1 MQVLKFGGSSVGT
14 TDAISKVIA
23 IVKPRVQNTPTIIV
37 VSAMSGV
44 TDQLVLLAQTAVQGN
59 EGYKTIIQSL
69 SEKHEDS
76 VRNLLPASQ
85 QLKTLSIVKEL
96 IQEIETHCAELFH
109 QGVFSLYMQDQL
121 MSYGEILSSKII
133 AAAFESEGVDQEWLD
148 SRAMIKTN
156 STYSSAVVERV
167 LTNQTIQQYFAKS
180 SNQHALYIAPGFIA
194 SNAAGHTTT
203 LGRGGSDYTAAIYA
217 AALNASILE
226 IWTDVSGMMTADP
239 RIVPH
244 AKAIPKISYHE
255 AMELS
260 HFGAKIIYPPTILPV
275 MQAHIPIWIKNTFEP
290 EHPGTLIENASPK
303 DNHFI
308 RGISSIKDICLLSLE
323 GAGMVA
329 IPGFTKRLFDAL
341 AKKQISIIL
350 ITQSSSEHSIS
361 VGVSI
366 QDTHLAKIAVD
377 AEFEEEINIQLLE
390 PLIIEK
396 ELSIIAIVG
405 EQMRNHPGVSGK
417 MFTVLGANGINI
429 RAIAQGSSE
438 KNITAVIEA
447 HDVHKAMNLL
457 HEAFFESAYKQV
469 NVYIA
474 GAGNVGSKLIEQI
487 KQQAANLQSTLR
499 LQINILG
506 VANSKKHLINLKGI
520 DLGNS
525 NNLTDSNNTHSSHW
539 MDQLA
544 AASSSTI
551 HAGTIQEYVAAIVHH
566 NLPNTIFV
574 DITANATVADT
585 YAQLLSKGISV
596 VACNKI
602 ACSSPYVH
610 YAKLKSLAQHHH
622 AAFLFETNVGA
633 GLPIVST
640 LNDLI
645 HSGDTIHKIEAVLS
659 GTLNFVFNHYTG
671 GTDGKTFAQVVKQAQ
686 DEGYTEPDP
695 RLDLGGTD
703 VMRKILILAREAG
716 HPLEMEDI
724 VNESFLPAPCF
735 NGSVADFYIE
745 LEKQEPHFKQLYDA
759 AEAAGCKL
767 KFIAKFEK
775 DANGKMNGM
784 ATAKVGLQHI
794 QPSSD
799 FYHLYGKD
807 NLVLFYT
814 QRYPELPMVIKGA
827 GAGADVTASGVF
839 ADIIRAARA

>member
-1 MQVLKFGGSSVGT
+1 MQVLKFGGTSVGT
-14 TDAISKVIA
+14 SEAILKMIA
-23 IVKPRVQNTPTIIV
+23 IVKARVNATPTIVV

-44 TDQLVLLAQTAVQGN
+44 TDQLILLGQTAAQGN
-59 EGYKTIIQSL
+59 AVYQTMIQNL
-69 SEKHEDS
+69 AEKHEDA
-76 VRNLLPASQ
+76 VRTLLPTAQQASS
-85 QLKTLSIVKEL
+85 LSMVKVL
-96 IQEIETHCAELFH
+96 IQEIEFNCAEFFNQSAL
-109 QGVFSLYMQDQL
+109 SLRMQDRL

-133 AAAFESEGVDQEWLD
+133 TAAFEAEGVDQEWLD
-148 SRAMIKTN
+148 SRVMIKTN
-156 STYSSAVVERV
+156 STYSSAVVDRA
-167 LTNQTIQQYFAKS
+167 LTNQTIQQYFTNPA
-180 SNQHALYIAPGFIA
+180 NQHALYIAPGFIA

-244 AKAIPKISYHE
+244 AKGIPKISYHE

-260 HFGAKIIYPPTILPV
+260 HFGAKIIYPPTIQPV

-290 EHPGTLIENASPK
+290 EHPGTLIEIASPK
-303 DNHFI
+303 DVHFI

-323 GAGMVA
+323 GAGMVG

-361 VGVSI
+361 VGVSM

-377 AEFEEEINIQLLE
+377 AEFEEEINSQLLE

-396 ELSIIAIVG
+396 ELAIIALVG

-457 HEAFFESAYKQV
+457 HEAFFESTHKQV
-469 NVYIA
+469 NVFIA
-474 GAGNVGSKLIEQI
+474 GVGNVGGKLIEQI
-487 KQQAANLQSTLR
+487 KLQAANLQSTLR
-499 LQINILG
+499 LQINIVG
-506 VANSKKHLINLKGI
+506 IANSKKHLINLKGI

-525 NNLTDSNNTHSSHW
+525 INLSDSNKSDS
-539 MDQLA
+539 
-544 AASSSTI
+544 I
-551 HAGTIQEYVAAIVHH
+551 HAGTIQDYVAAILNH
-566 NLPNTIFV
+566 NLPNSVFV
-574 DITANATVADT
+574 DVTAHATVADT

-602 ACSSPYVH
+602 ACSSPYAH
-610 YAKLKSLAQHHH
+610 YAKLKSLAQNHH

-645 HSGDTIHKIEAVLS
+645 RSGDTIKKIEAVLS
-659 GTLNFVFNHYTG
+659 GTLNFVFNHYEG
-671 GTDGKTFAQVVKQAQ
+671 GKDGKTFAQVVKQAQ
-686 DEGYTEPDP
+686 EAGYTEPDP

-724 VNESFLPAPCF
+724 TNELFLPASCF
-735 NGSVADFYIE
+735 NGSVADFYNE

-759 AEAAGCKL
+759 AAAAGCKL
-767 KFIAKFEK
+767 KFIAKFES
-775 DANGKMNGM
+775 DANDKMNGM
-784 ATAKVGLQHI
+784 AIAKVGLQHI

-807 NLVLFYT
+807 NLVLFYSD
-814 QRYPELPMVIKGA
+814 RYPELPMVIKGA

-839 ADIIRAARA
+839 ADIIRAARV

>member
-44 TDQLVLLAQTAVQGN
+44 TDQLVLLVQTAAQGN

-69 SEKHEDS
+69 SEKHEDA
-76 VRNLLPASQ
+76 VRNLLPPSQ

-109 QGVFSLYMQDQL
+109 QSVFSLYMQDQL

-133 AAAFESEGVDQEWLD
+133 AATFEAEGVDQEWLD

-194 SNAAGHTTT
+194 SNAAGHITT
-203 LGRGGSDYTAAIYA
+203 LGRGGSDYTAAIFA
-217 AALNASILE
+217 AALSASILE

-239 RIVPH
+239 RIVPN

-275 MQAHIPIWIKNTFEP
+275 MQAHISIWIKNTFEP

-447 HDVHKAMNLL
+447 QDVHKAMNLL
-457 HEAFFESAYKQV
+457 HEAFFESTYKQV

-474 GAGNVGSKLIEQI
+474 GVGNVGSKLIEQI
-487 KQQAANLQSTLR
+487 KQQSANLQSTLR
-499 LQINILG
+499 LQINIVG
-506 VANSKKHLINLKGI
+506 IANSKKYLINTAGI
-520 DLGNS
+520 DLN
-525 NNLTDSNNTHSSHW
+525 HW
-539 MDQLA
+539 TDQLA
-544 AASSSTI
+544 AAPS
-551 HAGTIQEYVAAIVHH
+551 GTIQNFVNAIVNH
-566 NLPNTIFV
+566 NLRNSIFV
-574 DITANATVADT
+574 DITANASVADT
-585 YAQLLSKGISV
+585 YAQLLSHSV
-596 VACNKI
+596 SLVACNKI
-602 ACSSPYVH
+602 ACSSAYAH
-610 YAKLKSLAQHHH
+610 YAKLKSLAQSHH

-633 GLPIVST
+633 GLPILST

-645 HSGDTIHKIEAVLS
+645 HSGDAIHTIEAVLS
-659 GTLNFVFNHYTG
+659 GTLNFVFNHYAG

-686 DEGYTEPDP
+686 EEGYTEPDP

-745 LEKQEPHFKQLYDA
+745 LEKQESHFKQLYEA
-759 AEAAGCKL
+759 AAAAGCKL

-775 DANGKMNGM
+775 DANGK
-784 ATAKVGLQHI
+784 AIAKVGLQHI

-814 QRYPELPMVIKGA
+814 NRYPELPLVIKGA

>member
-23 IVKPRVQNTPTIIV
+23 IVKARVQTKPIIVV

-44 TDQLVLLAQTAVQGN
+44 TDQFILLGQTAAQGN
-59 EGYKTIIQSL
+59 EGYQTMIQSL
-69 SEKHEDS
+69 AQKHEDA
-76 VRNLLPASQ
+76 VLALLPTAQQASA
-85 QLKTLSIVKEL
+85 LSMVKEL
-96 IQEIETHCAELFH
+96 IQEIESHCRTIFNE
-109 QGVFSLYMQDQL
+109 GIFSLRMQDCL

-133 AAAFESEGVDQEWLD
+133 AAAFEAEGVDQVWLD
-148 SRAMIKTN
+148 SRSMIKTN
-156 STYSSAVVERV
+156 SAYSSAVVDRA
-167 LTNQTIQQYFAKS
+167 LTNQSIQAYFTNPT
-180 SNQHALYIAPGFIA
+180 NQHALYMAPGFIA
-194 SNAAGHTTT
+194 SDAAGHTTT
-203 LGRGGSDYTAAIYA
+203 LGRGGSDYSGAIYA
-217 AALNASILE
+217 ASINASFLE

-239 RIVPH
+239 RIVNNV
-244 AKAIPKISYHE
+244 KEIPRISYQE

-260 HFGAKIIYPPTILPV
+260 HFGAKIIYPPTIQPV
-275 MQAHIPIWIKNTFEP
+275 MQAHIPLWIKNTFEP
-290 EHPGTLIENASPK
+290 GHPGTLIENASPK
-303 DNHFI
+303 DNNVI

-323 GAGMVA
+323 GAGMLA

-341 AKKQISIIL
+341 AKKQIGIIL

-361 VGVSI
+361 VGVSV

-377 AEFEEEINIQLLE
+377 AEFEEEINLQLLE

-417 MFTVLGANGINI
+417 MFSVLGNNGINI

-447 HDVHKAMNLL
+447 QDVHKAMNLL

-474 GAGNVGSKLIEQI
+474 GAGNVGSKLIDQI
-487 KQQAANLQSTLR
+487 KKQANYLQNHLG
-499 LQINILG
+499 LQIKIVG
-506 VANSKKHLINLKGI
+506 IANSTKQLMNTEGI
-520 DLGNS
+520 DV
-525 NNLTDSNNTHSSHW
+525 SHW
-539 MDQLA
+539 ADQLA
-544 AASSSTI
+544 AAPASS
-551 HAGTIQEYVAAIVHH
+551 IQEYVAVIVHH
-566 NLPNTIFV
+566 NLPNSIFV

-585 YAQLLSKGISV
+585 YAQLLSHSVSV

-602 ACSSPYVH
+602 ACSSAYAH
-610 YAKLKSLAQHHH
+610 YAKLKALASKHH

-633 GLPIVST
+633 SLPVIST

-645 HSGDTIHKIEAVLS
+645 QSGDQVHKIEAVLS
-659 GTLNFVFNHYTG
+659 GTLNFVFNNYEG
-671 GTDGKTFAQVVKQAQ
+671 GKDGKSFAQVVKQAQ

-716 HPLEMEDI
+716 HPLEMESI
-724 VNESFLPAPCF
+724 KNESFLPASCF
-735 NGSVADFYIE
+735 NGSVADFYTE

-759 AEAAGCKL
+759 AAAVGCKL
-767 KFIAKFEK
+767 KFIAKFESH
-775 DANGKMNGM
+775 ANEKMNEM
-784 ATAKVGLQHI
+784 ATAKVGLQRI

-799 FYHLYGKD
+799 FFHLYGKD

-814 QRYPELPMVIKGA
+814 NRYPELPLVIKGA

>member
-1 MQVLKFGGSSVGT
+1 
-14 TDAISKVIA
+14 
-23 IVKPRVQNTPTIIV
+23 
-37 VSAMSGV
+37 
-44 TDQLVLLAQTAVQGN
+44 
-59 EGYKTIIQSL
+59 
-69 SEKHEDS
+69 
-76 VRNLLPASQ
+76 
-85 QLKTLSIVKEL
+85 
-96 IQEIETHCAELFH
+96 
-109 QGVFSLYMQDQL
+109 
-121 MSYGEILSSKII
+121 
-133 AAAFESEGVDQEWLD
+133 
-148 SRAMIKTN
+148 
-156 STYSSAVVERV
+156 
-167 LTNQTIQQYFAKS
+167 
-180 SNQHALYIAPGFIA
+180 
-194 SNAAGHTTT
+194 
-203 LGRGGSDYTAAIYA
+203 
-217 AALNASILE
+217 
-226 IWTDVSGMMTADP
+226 
-239 RIVPH
+239 
-244 AKAIPKISYHE
+244 
-255 AMELS
+255 
-260 HFGAKIIYPPTILPV
+260 

-341 AKKQISIIL
+341 AKKQIGIIL

-361 VGVSI
+361 VGVSV

-377 AEFEEEINIQLLE
+377 AEFEEEINLQLLE

-686 DEGYTEPDP
+686 EAGYTEPDP

-716 HPLEMEDI
+716 YPLEMEDI
-724 VNESFLPAPCF
+724 ANESFLPAPCF

-745 LEKQEPHFKQLYDA
+745 LEKQEPHFKQLYNA
-759 AEAAGCKL
+759 AAAAGCKL

-839 ADIIRAARA
+839 ADIIRAARS

>member
-1 MQVLKFGGSSVGT
+1 V
-14 TDAISKVIA
+14 
-23 IVKPRVQNTPTIIV
+23 
-37 VSAMSGV
+37 
-44 TDQLVLLAQTAVQGN
+44 
-59 EGYKTIIQSL
+59 
-69 SEKHEDS
+69 
-76 VRNLLPASQ
+76 
-85 QLKTLSIVKEL
+85 
-96 IQEIETHCAELFH
+96 
-109 QGVFSLYMQDQL
+109 
-121 MSYGEILSSKII
+121 
-133 AAAFESEGVDQEWLD
+133 
-148 SRAMIKTN
+148 
-156 STYSSAVVERV
+156 
-167 LTNQTIQQYFAKS
+167 
-180 SNQHALYIAPGFIA
+180 
-194 SNAAGHTTT
+194 
-203 LGRGGSDYTAAIYA
+203 
-217 AALNASILE
+217 
-226 IWTDVSGMMTADP
+226 
-239 RIVPH
+239 
-244 AKAIPKISYHE
+244 
-255 AMELS
+255 
-260 HFGAKIIYPPTILPV
+260 
-275 MQAHIPIWIKNTFEP
+275 
-290 EHPGTLIENASPK
+290 
-303 DNHFI
+303 
-308 RGISSIKDICLLSLE
+308 
-323 GAGMVA
+323 
-329 IPGFTKRLFDAL
+329 
-341 AKKQISIIL
+341 
-350 ITQSSSEHSIS
+350 
-361 VGVSI
+361 

-377 AEFEEEINIQLLE
+377 AEFEEEINLQLLE

-469 NVYIA
+469 NVYIV
-474 GAGNVGSKLIEQI
+474 GVGNVGSKLIEQI

-499 LQINILG
+499 LQINIVG
-506 VANSKKHLINLKGI
+506 IANSKKHLINLKGI

-539 MDQLA
+539 MDQLS
-544 AASSSTI
+544 AASS
-551 HAGTIQEYVAAIVHH
+551 GTIQDFVKAIVNH
-566 NLPNTIFV
+566 NLPNSIFV
-574 DITANATVADT
+574 DVTAHATVADT

-602 ACSSPYVH
+602 ACSSPYAH
-610 YAKLKSLAQHHH
+610 YANLKSLAQNHHT
-622 AAFLFETNVGA
+622 AFLFETNVGA

-659 GTLNFVFNHYTG
+659 GTLNFVFNHYAG
-671 GTDGKTFAQVVKQAQ
+671 GADGKTFAQVVKQAQ

-716 HPLEMEDI
+716 YPLEMEDI
-724 VNESFLPAPCF
+724 ANESFLPAPCF

-745 LEKQEPHFKQLYDA
+745 LEKQEPHFKQLYNA
-759 AEAAGCKL
+759 AAAAGCKL

-839 ADIIRAARA
+839 ADIIRAARS

>member
-23 IVKPRVQNTPTIIV
+23 IVKERVQKTPTIVV

-44 TDQLVLLAQTAVQGN
+44 TDQLILLGQTAAQGN
-59 EGYKTIIQSL
+59 TAYQTMIQSL
-69 SEKHEDS
+69 AQKHKDA
-76 VRNLLPASQ
+76 VLALLPTAQQASA
-85 QLKTLSIVKEL
+85 LSMVKEL
-96 IQEIETHCAELFH
+96 IQEIESHCATIFNE
-109 QGVFSLYMQDQL
+109 GIFSLRMQDCL

-133 AAAFESEGVDQEWLD
+133 AAAFEAEGVDQVWLD
-148 SRAMIKTN
+148 SRSMIKTN
-156 STYSSAVVERV
+156 SSYTSAVVDRA
-167 LTNQTIQQYFAKS
+167 LTNQSIQAYFTNPT
-180 SNQHALYIAPGFIA
+180 NQHALYMAPGFIA
-194 SNAAGHTTT
+194 SDAAGHTTT
-203 LGRGGSDYTAAIYA
+203 LGRGGSDYSGAIYA
-217 AALNASILE
+217 ASINASFLE

-239 RIVPH
+239 RIVNN
-244 AKAIPKISYHE
+244 AKEIPRISYQE

-260 HFGAKIIYPPTILPV
+260 HFGAKIIYPPTIQPV
-275 MQAHIPIWIKNTFEP
+275 MQAHIPLWIKNTFEP
-290 EHPGTLIENASPK
+290 GHPGTLIENASPK
-303 DNHFI
+303 DNNVI

-323 GAGMVA
+323 GAGMLA

-341 AKKQISIIL
+341 AKKQIGIIL

-361 VGVSI
+361 VGVSV

-377 AEFEEEINIQLLE
+377 AEFEEEINLQLLE

-417 MFTVLGANGINI
+417 MFSVLGNNGINI

-447 HDVHKAMNLL
+447 QDVHKAMNLL
-457 HEAFFESAYKQV
+457 HEAFFESVYKQV

-474 GAGNVGSKLIEQI
+474 GAGNVGSKLIDQI
-487 KQQAANLQSTLR
+487 KKQANYLQNHLG
-499 LQINILG
+499 LQIKIVG
-506 VANSKKHLINLKGI
+506 IANSTKQLMNTEGI
-520 DLGNS
+520 DV
-525 NNLTDSNNTHSSHW
+525 SHW
-539 MDQLA
+539 ADQLA
-544 AASSSTI
+544 AAPASS
-551 HAGTIQEYVAAIVHH
+551 IQEYVAVIVHH
-566 NLPNTIFV
+566 NLPNSIFV

-585 YAQLLSKGISV
+585 YAQLLSHSVSV

-602 ACSSPYVH
+602 ACSSAYAH
-610 YAKLKSLAQHHH
+610 YAKLKALASKHH

-659 GTLNFVFNHYTG
+659 GTLNFVFNNYEG
-671 GTDGKTFAQVVKQAQ
+671 GNDGKSFAQVVKQAQ

-716 HPLEMEDI
+716 HPLEMESI
-724 VNESFLPAPCF
+724 KNESFLPASCF
-735 NGSVADFYIE
+735 NGSVADFYTE

-759 AEAAGCKL
+759 AAAAGCKL
-767 KFIAKFEK
+767 KFIAKFESH
-775 DANGKMNGM
+775 ANEKMNKM

-814 QRYPELPMVIKGA
+814 NRYPELPLVIKGA

>member
-23 IVKPRVQNTPTIIV
+23 IVKESVLKTPTIVV
-37 VSAMSGV
+37 VSAMSGI
-44 TDQLVLLAQTAVQGN
+44 TDQLILLAQTASQGN
-59 EGYKTIIQSL
+59 EGYKMMIQSL
-69 SEKHEDS
+69 AKKHEDA
-76 VRNLLPASQ
+76 VRALLPPSQ
-85 QLKTLSIVKEL
+85 QSATLNIVQQL
-96 IQEIETHCAELFH
+96 IQEIESACAMLMNEKVLT
-109 QGVFSLYMQDQL
+109 LRMQDQL

-133 AAAFESEGVDQEWLD
+133 AAAFEAEGVDQVWLD

-156 STYSSAVVERV
+156 SSYTSAVVDRA
-167 LTNQTIQQYFAKS
+167 LTNQKIQQYFTNPA
-180 SNQHALYIAPGFIA
+180 NQHALYMAPGFIA

-203 LGRGGSDYTAAIYA
+203 LGRGGSDYSAAIYA
-217 AALNASILE
+217 AALSVSILE

-244 AKAIPKISYHE
+244 AKAIPNISYHE

-260 HFGAKIIYPPTILPV
+260 HFGAKIIYPPTIQPV

-290 EHPGTLIENASPK
+290 EHLGTLIEIASAK
-303 DNHFI
+303 DDHFI
-308 RGISSIKDICLLSLE
+308 RGISSIQDICLLSLE
-323 GAGMVA
+323 GAGMVG

-361 VGVSI
+361 VGVSM

-377 AEFEEEINIQLLE
+377 AEFEEEINSQLLE

-396 ELSIIAIVG
+396 ELAIIALVG

-447 HDVHKAMNLL
+447 HDVQKAMNLL
-457 HEAFFESAYKQV
+457 HEAFFESTHKQV
-469 NVYIA
+469 NVFIA
-474 GAGNVGSKLIEQI
+474 GLGNVGSKLIEQI
-487 KQQAANLQSTLR
+487 KLQAANLQSTLR
-499 LQINILG
+499 LQINVVGI
-506 VANSKKHLINLKGI
+506 ANSKKHLINLKGI
-520 DLGNS
+520 DLGHAHDWS
-525 NNLTDSNNTHSSHW
+525 
-539 MDQLA
+539 DQLA
-544 AASSSTI
+544 AASSGSI
-551 HAGTIQEYVAAIVHH
+551 HTGTIQDYVAAILNH
-566 NLPNTIFV
+566 NLPNSIFV
-574 DITANATVADT
+574 DVTAHATVADT

-602 ACSSPYVH
+602 ACSSAYET
-610 YAKLKSLAQHHH
+610 YANLKSLAQNYH

-645 HSGDTIHKIEAVLS
+645 HSGDTIKKIEAVLS
-659 GTLNFVFNHYTG
+659 GTLNFVFNNYEG
-671 GTDGKTFAQVVKQAQ
+671 GKDGKSFAQVVKQAQ

-716 HPLEMEDI
+716 YPLEMEDI
-724 VNESFLPAPCF
+724 TNESFLPASCF
-735 NGSVADFYIE
+735 NGSVADFYNE
-745 LEKQEPHFKQLYDA
+745 LEKQEPHYKQLYDA
-759 AEAAGCKL
+759 AAAAGCKL
-767 KFIAKFEK
+767 KFIAKFESH
-775 DANGKMNGM
+775 ANEKMNGM

-814 QRYPELPMVIKGA
+814 NRYPELPLVIKGA

>member
-14 TDAISKVIA
+14 TEAISKVIA
-23 IVKPRVQNTPTIIV
+23 IVKARVQKTPTIVV

-44 TDQLVLLAQTAVQGN
+44 TDQLILLTQTAAQGN
-59 EGYKTIIQSL
+59 EAYKTIIQSL
-69 SEKHEDS
+69 AEKHENA
-76 VRNLLPASQ
+76 VLALLPASQ
-85 QLKTLSIVKEL
+85 QSKTLSIVKEL
-96 IQEIETHCAELFH
+96 ILEIESHCEGLYV
-109 QGVFSLYMQDQL
+109 QNEFSLRIQDQL

-133 AAAFESEGVDQEWLD
+133 AAAFESEGVDQVWLD
-148 SRAMIKTN
+148 ARAMIKTN
-156 STYSSAVVERV
+156 NTYSSAVVDRT
-167 LTNQTIQQYFAKS
+167 LTNQSIQQYF
-180 SNQHALYIAPGFIA
+180 SNPAHQHALYMAPGFIA

-217 AALNASILE
+217 AGLSASILE

-239 RIVPH
+239 RIVAH

-260 HFGAKIIYPPTILPV
+260 HFGAKIIYPPTIQPV

-290 EHPGTLIENASPK
+290 EHPGTLIEIASAK
-303 DNHFI
+303 DDHSI

-341 AKKQISIIL
+341 AKKQIGIII

-377 AEFEEEINIQLLE
+377 AEFEEEINTQLLE

-396 ELSIIAIVG
+396 ELAIIALVG

-457 HEAFFESAYKQV
+457 HEAFFQTAYKQV

-474 GAGNVGSKLIEQI
+474 GVGNVGSKLIEQI
-487 KQQAANLQSTLR
+487 KLQLTNLQSTLR
-499 LQINILG
+499 LQINIVG
-506 VANSKKHLINLKGI
+506 IANSKKHLINLKGI
-520 DLGNS
+520 DLGHYNLSGS
-525 NNLTDSNNTHSSHW
+525 NKSDSSLW

-544 AASSSTI
+544 AASPGNT
-551 HAGTIQEYVAAIVHH
+551 HAGAIQDYVSKILDH
-566 NLPNTIFV
+566 NLPNSIFV
-574 DITANATVADT
+574 DVTANATVADS

-610 YAKLKSLAQHHH
+610 YANLKSLAQNHH
-622 AAFLFETNVGA
+622 AALLFETNVGA

-645 HSGDTIHKIEAVLS
+645 RSGDTIKKIEAVLS
-659 GTLNFVFNHYTG
+659 GTLNFVFNHYEG
-671 GTDGKTFAQVVKQAQ
+671 GKDGKTFAQVVKQAQ

-703 VMRKILILAREAG
+703 VMRKVMILAREAG

-724 VNESFLPAPCF
+724 MNESFLPASCF
-735 NGSVADFYIE
+735 NGSVADFYNE
-745 LEKQEPHFKQLYDA
+745 MEKQETHFKQLYDA
-759 AEAAGCKL
+759 AAAEGCKL
-767 KFIAKFEK
+767 KFIAKFESH
-775 DANGKMNGM
+775 ANEKMNEM

-814 QRYPELPMVIKGA
+814 NRYPELPLVIKGA

>member
-23 IVKPRVQNTPTIIV
+23 IVKERVQKTPTIVV

-44 TDQLVLLAQTAVQGN
+44 TDQLILLGQTAAQGN
-59 EGYKTIIQSL
+59 TAYQTMIQSL
-69 SEKHEDS
+69 AQKHEDA
-76 VRNLLPASQ
+76 VRVLLPTVQ
-85 QLKTLSIVKEL
+85 QATALNMVKAL
-96 IQEIETHCAELFH
+96 IQEIESHCAMLMNEKVLT
-109 QGVFSLYMQDQL
+109 LRMQDCL

-133 AAAFESEGVDQEWLD
+133 AAAFEAEGVDQVWLD
-148 SRAMIKTN
+148 SRSMIKTN
-156 STYSSAVVERV
+156 SSYTSAVVDRA
-167 LTNQTIQQYFAKS
+167 LTNQTIQAYFANPT
-180 SNQHALYIAPGFIA
+180 NQHALYMAPGFIA
-194 SNAAGHTTT
+194 SNAEGHTTT
-203 LGRGGSDYTAAIYA
+203 LGRGGSDYSGAIYA
-217 AALNASILE
+217 ASINASILE

-239 RIVPH
+239 RMVQN
-244 AKAIPKISYHE
+244 AKAIPNISYHE

-275 MQAHIPIWIKNTFEP
+275 MHARIPLWIKNTFEP
-290 EHPGTLIENASPK
+290 AHPGTCIENESPK
-303 DNHFI
+303 DSNVI

-323 GAGMVA
+323 GAGMAA

-341 AKKQISIIL
+341 AKKQISIII

-361 VGVSI
+361 VGVSV

-377 AEFEEEINIQLLE
+377 AEFEEEINLQLLE

-396 ELSIIAIVG
+396 ELSIIALVG

-417 MFTVLGANGINI
+417 MFSVLGNNGINI

-438 KNITAVIEA
+438 KNITAVVEA
-447 HDVHKAMNLL
+447 QDVPKAVTLL
-457 HEAFFESAYKQV
+457 HEAFFETGYKQV
-469 NVYIA
+469 HVFIA
-474 GAGNVGSKLIEQI
+474 GVGNVGGKLIDQI
-487 KQQAANLQSTLR
+487 KKQADYLQKHLR
-499 LQINILG
+499 LKFNIVG
-506 VANSKKHLINLKGI
+506 IANSKKQLINTAGI
-520 DLGNS
+520 DA
-525 NNLTDSNNTHSSHW
+525 SHW
-539 MDQLA
+539 MDQLS
-544 AASSSTI
+544 AASSKNT
-551 HAGTIQEYVAAIVHH
+551 HAGTIQDFVNAIIEH
-566 NLPNTIFV
+566 NLPNSIFV

-585 YAQLLSKGISV
+585 YAQLLSHSVSV

-602 ACSSPYVH
+602 ACSSAYAH
-610 YAKLKSLAQHHH
+610 YAKLKALASKHH

-633 GLPIVST
+633 SLPVIST

-645 HSGDTIHKIEAVLS
+645 QSGDQVHKIEAVLS
-659 GTLNFVFNHYTG
+659 GTLNFVFNNYEG
-671 GTDGKTFAQVVKQAQ
+671 GKDGKSFAQVVKQAQ
-686 DEGYTEPDP
+686 HEGYTEPDP

-716 HPLEMEDI
+716 HPLEMESI
-724 VNESFLPAPCF
+724 KNESFLPASCF
-735 NGSVADFYIE
+735 NGSVADFYTE

-759 AEAAGCKL
+759 AAAAGCKL
-767 KFIAKFEK
+767 KFIAKFESH
-775 DANGKMNGM
+775 ANEKMNEM

-814 QRYPELPMVIKGA
+814 NRYPELPLVIKGA

>member
-1 MQVLKFGGSSVGT
+1 MQVLKFGGTSVGT
-14 TDAISKVIA
+14 SEAILKMIA
-23 IVKPRVQNTPTIIV
+23 IVKARVNATPTIVV

-44 TDQLVLLAQTAVQGN
+44 TDQLILLGQTAAQGN
-59 EGYKTIIQSL
+59 AVYQTMIQNL
-69 SEKHEDS
+69 AEKHEDA
-76 VRNLLPASQ
+76 VRTLLPTAQQASS
-85 QLKTLSIVKEL
+85 LSMVKVL
-96 IQEIETHCAELFH
+96 IQEIEFNCAEFFNQSAL
-109 QGVFSLYMQDQL
+109 SLRMQDRL

-133 AAAFESEGVDQEWLD
+133 TAAFEAEGVDQEWLD
-148 SRAMIKTN
+148 SRVMIKTN
-156 STYSSAVVERV
+156 STYSSAVVDRA
-167 LTNQTIQQYFAKS
+167 LTNQTIQQYFTNPA
-180 SNQHALYIAPGFIA
+180 NQHALYIAPGFIA

-244 AKAIPKISYHE
+244 AKGIPKISYHE

-260 HFGAKIIYPPTILPV
+260 HFGAKIIYPPTIQPV

-290 EHPGTLIENASPK
+290 EHPGTLIEIASPK
-303 DNHFI
+303 DVHFI

-323 GAGMVA
+323 GAGMVG

-361 VGVSI
+361 VGVSM

-377 AEFEEEINIQLLE
+377 AEFEEEINSQLLE

-396 ELSIIAIVG
+396 ELAIIALVG

-429 RAIAQGSSE
+429 SAIAQGSSE

-457 HEAFFESAYKQV
+457 HEAFFESTHKQV
-469 NVYIA
+469 NVFIA
-474 GAGNVGSKLIEQI
+474 GVGNVGGKLIEQI
-487 KQQAANLQSTLR
+487 KLQAANLQSTLR
-499 LQINILG
+499 LQINIVG
-506 VANSKKHLINLKGI
+506 IANSKKHLINLKGI

-525 NNLTDSNNTHSSHW
+525 INLSDSNKSDS
-539 MDQLA
+539 
-544 AASSSTI
+544 I
-551 HAGTIQEYVAAIVHH
+551 HAGTIQDYVAAILNH
-566 NLPNTIFV
+566 NLPNSVFV
-574 DITANATVADT
+574 DVTAHATVADT

-602 ACSSPYVH
+602 ACSSPYAH
-610 YAKLKSLAQHHH
+610 YAKLKSLAQNHH

-645 HSGDTIHKIEAVLS
+645 RSGDTIKKIEAVLS
-659 GTLNFVFNHYTG
+659 GTLNFVFNHYEG
-671 GTDGKTFAQVVKQAQ
+671 GKDGKTFAQVVKQAQ
-686 DEGYTEPDP
+686 EAGYTEPDP

-724 VNESFLPAPCF
+724 TNELFLPASCF
-735 NGSVADFYIE
+735 NGSVADFYNE

-759 AEAAGCKL
+759 AAAAGCKL
-767 KFIAKFEK
+767 KFIAKFES
-775 DANGKMNGM
+775 DANDKMNGM
-784 ATAKVGLQHI
+784 AIAKVGLQHI

-807 NLVLFYT
+807 NLVLFYSD
-814 QRYPELPMVIKGA
+814 RYPELPMVIKGA

-839 ADIIRAARA
+839 ADIIRAARV

>member
-14 TDAISKVIA
+14 IDAISKVIA
-23 IVKPRVQNTPTIIV
+23 IVKGRVQKTPTIVV
-37 VSAMSGV
+37 VSAMSGI
-44 TDQLVLLAQTAVQGN
+44 TDQLVLLAQTASQGN

-69 SEKHEDS
+69 AEKHEDA
-76 VRNLLPASQ
+76 VRALLPASQ
-85 QLKTLSIVKEL
+85 QPKTLSIVKEL
-96 IQEIETHCAELFH
+96 IQEIESHCEGLYLQNEL
-109 QGVFSLYMQDQL
+109 SLQIQDQL

-133 AAAFESEGVDQEWLD
+133 AAAFEAEGVDQVWLD

-156 STYSSAVVERV
+156 SSYSSAVVDRA
-167 LTNQTIQQYFAKS
+167 LTNQAIQQYFTNPA
-180 SNQHALYIAPGFIA
+180 NQHTLYMAPGFIA

-203 LGRGGSDYTAAIYA
+203 LGRGGSDYSAAIYA
-217 AALNASILE
+217 AALSVSILE

-260 HFGAKIIYPPTILPV
+260 HFGAKIIYPPTIQPV

-290 EHPGTLIENASPK
+290 SHPGTLIEIASPK

-308 RGISSIKDICLLSLE
+308 RGISSIQDICLLSLE
-323 GAGMVA
+323 GAGMVG

-361 VGVSI
+361 VGVSM

-377 AEFEEEINIQLLE
+377 AEFEEEINSQLLE

-396 ELSIIAIVG
+396 ELAIIALVG

-457 HEAFFESAYKQV
+457 HEAFFESTHKQV
-469 NVYIA
+469 NVFIA
-474 GAGNVGSKLIEQI
+474 GVGNVGSKLIEQI

-499 LQINILG
+499 LQINIVG
-506 VANSKKHLINLKGI
+506 IANSKKHLINLKGI
-520 DLGNS
+520 DLGHS

-602 ACSSPYVH
+602 ACSSPYAH
-610 YAKLKSLAQHHH
+610 YANLKSLAQNHH

-659 GTLNFVFNHYTG
+659 GTLNFVFNHYAG
-671 GTDGKTFAQVVKQAQ
+671 GADGKTFAQVVKQAQ

-716 HPLEMEDI
+716 YPLEMEDT

-745 LEKQEPHFKQLYDA
+745 LEKQEPHFKKLYDA
-759 AEAAGCKL
+759 AIAAGSKL
-767 KFIAKFEK
+767 KFVAKFEI
-775 DANGKMNGM
+775 DSNGQGS
-784 ATAKVGLQHI
+784 AKVGLQHI

-807 NLVLFYT
+807 NLVLFYSD
-814 QRYPELPMVIKGA
+814 RYSELPMVIKGA

>member
-14 TDAISKVIA
+14 SEAILKMIA
-23 IVKPRVQNTPTIIV
+23 IVKARVDATPTIVV

-44 TDQLVLLAQTAVQGN
+44 TDQLILLAQTASQGN
-59 EGYKTIIQSL
+59 EAYKTIIQNL
-69 SEKHEDS
+69 AEKHEDA
-76 VRNLLPASQ
+76 VRALLPTSQ
-85 QLKTLSIVKEL
+85 QSETLSIVKEL
-96 IQEIETHCAELFH
+96 IQEIEFNCAELFN
-109 QGVFSLYMQDQL
+109 QNELTLRMQDQL

-133 AAAFESEGVDQEWLD
+133 AAAFEAEGVDQEWLD

-156 STYSSAVVERV
+156 STYSSAVVDRA
-167 LTNQTIQQYFAKS
+167 LTNQSIQAYFTNPT
-180 SNQHALYIAPGFIA
+180 NQHALYMAPGFIA
-194 SNAAGHTTT
+194 SDTEGHTTT
-203 LGRGGSDYTAAIYA
+203 LGRGGSDYTGAIYA
-217 AALNASILE
+217 AYINASVLE

-239 RIVPH
+239 RIVQH

-341 AKKQISIIL
+341 AKKQIGIIL

-469 NVYIA
+469 NVFIA
-474 GAGNVGSKLIEQI
+474 GVGNVGSKLIEQI
-487 KQQAANLQSTLR
+487 KLQAANLQSTLR
-499 LQINILG
+499 LKINIVG
-506 VANSKKHLINLKGI
+506 IANSKKHLINTAGI
-520 DLGNS
+520 DL
-525 NNLTDSNNTHSSHW
+525 SHW
-539 MDQLA
+539 TDQLA
-544 AASSSTI
+544 AASSGNN
-551 HAGTIQEYVAAIVHH
+551 HAATIQDFVKAIGNH
-566 NLPNTIFV
+566 NLPNSTFV
-574 DITANATVADT
+574 DITANATVADS

-602 ACSSPYVH
+602 ACSSPYAH
-610 YAKLKSLAQHHH
+610 YAKLKSLAQNHH

-640 LNDLI
+640 LNDLR
-645 HSGDTIHKIEAVLS
+645 HSGDTIHTIEAVLS
-659 GTLNFVFNHYTG
+659 GTLNFVFNHYAG
-671 GTDGKTFAQVVKQAQ
+671 CTDGKTFAQVVKQAQ
-686 DEGYTEPDP
+686 NEGYTEPDP

-716 HPLEMEDI
+716 YPLEMEDI

-735 NGSVADFYIE
+735 NGSVADFYNE

-775 DANGKMNGM
+775 DANGK

-814 QRYPELPMVIKGA
+814 NRYPELPLVIKGA

-839 ADIIRAARA
+839 ADIIRAARV

>member
-23 IVKPRVQNTPTIIV
+23 IVKERVQKTPTIVV

-44 TDQLVLLAQTAVQGN
+44 TDQLILLGQTAAQGN
-59 EGYKTIIQSL
+59 TAYQTMIQSL
-69 SEKHEDS
+69 AQKHEDA
-76 VRNLLPASQ
+76 VRVLLPTVQ
-85 QLKTLSIVKEL
+85 QATALNMVKAL
-96 IQEIETHCAELFH
+96 IQEIESHCAMLMNEKVLT
-109 QGVFSLYMQDQL
+109 LRMQDCL

-133 AAAFESEGVDQEWLD
+133 AAAFEAEGVDQVWLD
-148 SRAMIKTN
+148 SRSMIKTN
-156 STYSSAVVERV
+156 SSYTSAVVDRA
-167 LTNQTIQQYFAKS
+167 LTNQTIQAYFANPT
-180 SNQHALYIAPGFIA
+180 NQHALYMAPGFIA
-194 SNAAGHTTT
+194 SNAEGHTTT
-203 LGRGGSDYTAAIYA
+203 LGRGGSDYSGAIYA
-217 AALNASILE
+217 ASINASILE

-239 RIVPH
+239 RMVQN
-244 AKAIPKISYHE
+244 AKAIPNISYHE

-275 MQAHIPIWIKNTFEP
+275 MHARIPLWIKNTFEP
-290 EHPGTLIENASPK
+290 AHPGTCIENESPK
-303 DNHFI
+303 DSNVI

-323 GAGMVA
+323 GAGMAA

-341 AKKQISIIL
+341 AKKQISIII

-361 VGVSI
+361 VGVSV

-377 AEFEEEINIQLLE
+377 AEFEEEINLQLLE

-396 ELSIIAIVG
+396 ELSIIALVG

-417 MFTVLGANGINI
+417 MFSVLGNNGINI

-438 KNITAVIEA
+438 KNITAVVEA
-447 HDVHKAMNLL
+447 QDVPKAVTLL
-457 HEAFFESAYKQV
+457 HEAFFETGYKQV
-469 NVYIA
+469 HVYIA
-474 GAGNVGSKLIEQI
+474 GVGNVGGKLIEQI
-487 KQQAANLQSTLR
+487 KKQADYLQKHLK
-499 LQINILG
+499 LKVNIVG
-506 VANSKKHLINLKGI
+506 IASSKKHLINTAGI
-520 DLGNS
+520 DL
-525 NNLTDSNNTHSSHW
+525 SHW
-539 MDQLA
+539 SDQLS
-544 AASSSTI
+544 AASSKNT
-551 HAGTIQEYVAAIVHH
+551 HAGTIQDFVNAILDH
-566 NLPNTIFV
+566 NLPNSIFV

-585 YAQLLSKGISV
+585 YAQLLSHSVSV

-602 ACSSPYVH
+602 ACSSAYAH
-610 YAKLKSLAQHHH
+610 YAKLKALASKHH

-633 GLPIVST
+633 SLPVIST

-645 HSGDTIHKIEAVLS
+645 QSGDQVHKIEAVLS
-659 GTLNFVFNHYTG
+659 GTLNFVFNNYEG
-671 GTDGKTFAQVVKQAQ
+671 GKDGKSFAQVVKQAQ

-716 HPLEMEDI
+716 HPLEMESI
-724 VNESFLPAPCF
+724 KNESFLPASCF
-735 NGSVADFYIE
+735 NGSVADFYTE

-759 AEAAGCKL
+759 AAAAGCKL
-767 KFIAKFEK
+767 KFIAKFESH
-775 DANGKMNGM
+775 ANEKMNEM

-799 FYHLYGKD
+799 FFHLYGKD

-814 QRYPELPMVIKGA
+814 NRYPELPLVIKGA

>member
-23 IVKPRVQNTPTIIV
+23 IVKERVQKTPTIVV

-44 TDQLVLLAQTAVQGN
+44 TDQLILLGQTAAQGN
-59 EGYKTIIQSL
+59 TAYQTMIQSIAQ
-69 SEKHEDS
+69 KHEDA
-76 VRNLLPASQ
+76 VRVLLPTVQ
-85 QLKTLSIVKEL
+85 QATALNMVKAL
-96 IQEIETHCAELFH
+96 IQEIESHCAMLMNEKVLT
-109 QGVFSLYMQDQL
+109 LRMQDCL

-133 AAAFESEGVDQEWLD
+133 AAAFDAEGVDQVWLD
-148 SRAMIKTN
+148 SRSMIKTN
-156 STYSSAVVERV
+156 SSYTSAVVDRA
-167 LTNQTIQQYFAKS
+167 LTNKTIQAYFTNPT
-180 SNQHALYIAPGFIA
+180 NQHALYMAPGFIA
-194 SNAAGHTTT
+194 SNAEGHTTT
-203 LGRGGSDYTAAIYA
+203 LGRGGSDYSGAIYA
-217 AALNASILE
+217 ASINASILE

-239 RIVPH
+239 RMVQN
-244 AKAIPKISYHE
+244 AKAIPNISYHE

-275 MQAHIPIWIKNTFEP
+275 MHARIPLWIKNTFEP
-290 EHPGTLIENASPK
+290 AHPGTCIENESPK
-303 DNHFI
+303 DSNVI

-323 GAGMVA
+323 GAGMAA

-341 AKKQISIIL
+341 AKKQISIII

-361 VGVSI
+361 VGVSV

-377 AEFEEEINIQLLE
+377 AEFEEEINLQLLE

-396 ELSIIAIVG
+396 ELSIIALVG

-417 MFTVLGANGINI
+417 MFSVLGNNGINI

-438 KNITAVIEA
+438 KNITAVVEA
-447 HDVHKAMNLL
+447 QDVPKAVTLL
-457 HEAFFESAYKQV
+457 HEAFFETGYKQV
-469 NVYIA
+469 HVYIA
-474 GAGNVGSKLIEQI
+474 GVGNVGGKLIEQI
-487 KQQAANLQSTLR
+487 KKQADYLQKHLK
-499 LQINILG
+499 LKVNIVG
-506 VANSKKHLINLKGI
+506 IANSKKQLINTAGI
-520 DLGNS
+520 DV
-525 NNLTDSNNTHSSHW
+525 SHAHDW
-539 MDQLA
+539 SDQLS
-544 AASSSTI
+544 AASSENT
-551 HAGTIQEYVAAIVHH
+551 HAGTIQDFVNAILDH
-566 NLPNTIFV
+566 NLPNSIFV

-585 YAQLLSKGISV
+585 YAQLLSHSVSV

-602 ACSSPYVH
+602 ACSSAYAH
-610 YAKLKSLAQHHH
+610 YAKLKALARKHNT
-622 AAFLFETNVGA
+622 AFLFETNVGA
-633 GLPIVST
+633 SLPVIST

-645 HSGDTIHKIEAVLS
+645 QSGDQVHKIEAVLS
-659 GTLNFVFNHYTG
+659 GTLNFVFNHYEG
-671 GTDGKTFAQVVKQAQ
+671 GKNGKSFAQVVKQAQ

-716 HPLEMEDI
+716 YPLEMDSIE
-724 VNESFLPAPCF
+724 NESFLPASCF
-735 NGSVADFYIE
+735 NGSVADFYNE

-759 AEAAGCKL
+759 AAAAGCKL
-767 KFIAKFEK
+767 KFIAKFESH
-775 DANGKMNGM
+775 ANEKMNEM

-814 QRYPELPMVIKGA
+814 NRYPELPLVIKGA

>member
-23 IVKPRVQNTPTIIV
+23 IVKERAQKTPTIVV

-44 TDQLVLLAQTAVQGN
+44 TDQLILLAQTASQSN
-59 EGYKTIIQSL
+59 EGYKTMIQSL
-69 SEKHEDS
+69 AKKHEDAI
-76 VRNLLPASQ
+76 RALLPPSQ
-85 QLKTLSIVKEL
+85 QSATLNIVQQL
-96 IQEIETHCAELFH
+96 IQEIESACAMLMNEKVLT
-109 QGVFSLYMQDQL
+109 LRMQDQL

-133 AAAFESEGVDQEWLD
+133 AAAFEAEGVDQVWLD

-156 STYSSAVVERV
+156 SSYSSAVVDRA
-167 LTNQTIQQYFAKS
+167 LTNQKIQQYFTNPA
-180 SNQHALYIAPGFIA
+180 NQHTLYMAPGFIA

-203 LGRGGSDYTAAIYA
+203 LGRGGSDYSAAIYA
-217 AALNASILE
+217 AALSVSILE

-260 HFGAKIIYPPTILPV
+260 HFGAKIIYPPTIQPV

-290 EHPGTLIENASPK
+290 EHPGTMIEIASPK
-303 DNHFI
+303 DDHFI

-323 GAGMVA
+323 GAGMIA

-341 AKKQISIIL
+341 AKKQIGIIL

-361 VGVSI
+361 VGVSM

-377 AEFEEEINIQLLE
+377 AEFEEEINSQLLE

-396 ELSIIAIVG
+396 ELAIIALVG

-457 HEAFFESAYKQV
+457 HEAFFESTHKQV
-469 NVYIA
+469 NVFIA
-474 GAGNVGSKLIEQI
+474 GVGNVGSKLIEQI
-487 KQQAANLQSTLR
+487 KLQAANLQSTLR
-499 LQINILG
+499 LQINVVGIT
-506 VANSKKHLINLKGI
+506 NSKKHLINLKGI
-520 DLGNS
+520 DLGHAHDWS
-525 NNLTDSNNTHSSHW
+525 
-539 MDQLA
+539 DQLA
-544 AASSSTI
+544 AASSGSI
-551 HAGTIQEYVAAIVHH
+551 HTVTIQDYVAAILNH
-566 NLPNTIFV
+566 NLPNSIFV
-574 DITANATVADT
+574 DVTAHATVAYT
-585 YAQLLSKGISV
+585 YAQLLGKGISV

-602 ACSSPYVH
+602 ACSSAYET
-610 YAKLKSLAQHHH
+610 YANLKSLAQNYH

-645 HSGDTIHKIEAVLS
+645 HSGDTIKKIEAVLS
-659 GTLNFVFNHYTG
+659 GTLNFVFNNYQG

-716 HPLEMEDI
+716 YPLEMEDI
-724 VNESFLPAPCF
+724 TNESFLPASCF
-735 NGSVADFYIE
+735 NGSVADFYNE

-759 AEAAGCKL
+759 AAAAGCKL
-767 KFIAKFEK
+767 KFIAKFESH
-775 DANGKMNGM
+775 ANEKMNEM

-814 QRYPELPMVIKGA
+814 NRYPELPLVIKGA

>member
-1 MQVLKFGGSSVGT
+1 LILEIESHCEGLY
-14 TDAISKVIA
+14 
-23 IVKPRVQNTPTIIV
+23 VQN
-37 VSAMSGV
+37 
-44 TDQLVLLAQTAVQGN
+44 
-59 EGYKTIIQSL
+59 E
-69 SEKHEDS
+69 
-76 VRNLLPASQ
+76 
-85 QLKTLSIVKEL
+85 
-96 IQEIETHCAELFH
+96 
-109 QGVFSLYMQDQL
+109 FSLRIQDQL

-133 AAAFESEGVDQEWLD
+133 AAAFESEGVDQVWMD
-148 SRAMIKTN
+148 ARAMIKTN
-156 STYSSAVVERV
+156 NTYSSAVVDRT
-167 LTNQTIQQYFAKS
+167 LTNQSIQQYF
-180 SNQHALYIAPGFIA
+180 SNPAHQHALYMAPGFIA

-217 AALNASILE
+217 AALSASILE

-239 RIVPH
+239 RIVAH

-260 HFGAKIIYPPTILPV
+260 HFGAKIIYPPTIQPV

-290 EHPGTLIENASPK
+290 EHPGTLIEIASAK
-303 DNHFI
+303 DDHAI

-341 AKKQISIIL
+341 AKKQIGIII

-377 AEFEEEINIQLLE
+377 AEFEEEINSQLLE

-396 ELSIIAIVG
+396 ELSIIALVG

-417 MFTVLGANGINI
+417 MFTVLGANGVNI

-447 HDVHKAMNLL
+447 QDVHKAMNLL
-457 HEAFFESAYKQV
+457 HEAFFETAYKQV

-474 GAGNVGSKLIEQI
+474 GVGNVGSKLIEQI
-487 KQQAANLQSTLR
+487 KQQATNLQSTLR
-499 LQINILG
+499 LQINIVG
-506 VANSKKHLINLKGI
+506 IANSKKHLINLKGI
-520 DLGNS
+520 DLG
-525 NNLTDSNNTHSSHW
+525 HW
-539 MDQLA
+539 KDQLA
-544 AASSSTI
+544 AASSGTI
-551 HAGTIQEYVAAIVHH
+551 HAGSIQAYVAAILEH
-566 NLPNTIFV
+566 NLPNAVFV
-574 DITANATVADT
+574 DVTADATVADC
-585 YAQLLSKGISV
+585 YAQLLNKGISA

-602 ACSSPYVH
+602 ACSSPYLH
-610 YAKLKSLAQHHH
+610 YAKLKSLAQNHH

-659 GTLNFVFNHYTG
+659 GTLNFVFNHYAG

-686 DEGYTEPDP
+686 DAGYTEPDP

-716 HPLEMEDI
+716 YPLEMEDI

-735 NGSVADFYIE
+735 NGSVADFYNE
-745 LEKQEPHFKQLYDA
+745 LEKQELHFRQLYDA
-759 AEAAGCKL
+759 AAIVGCKL

-775 DANGKMNGM
+775 GANDKMNGM

-814 QRYPELPMVIKGA
+814 HRYPEQPLVIKGA

>member
-23 IVKPRVQNTPTIIV
+23 IVKERVQKTPTIVV

-44 TDQLVLLAQTAVQGN
+44 TDQLILLGQTAAQGN
-59 EGYKTIIQSL
+59 TAYQTMIQSL
-69 SEKHEDS
+69 AQKHEDA
-76 VRNLLPASQ
+76 VRVLLPTVQ
-85 QLKTLSIVKEL
+85 QATALNMVKAL
-96 IQEIETHCAELFH
+96 IQEIESHCAMLMNEKVLT
-109 QGVFSLYMQDQL
+109 LRMQDCL

-133 AAAFESEGVDQEWLD
+133 AAAFEAEGVDQVWLD
-148 SRAMIKTN
+148 SRSMIKTN
-156 STYSSAVVERV
+156 SSYTSAVVDRA
-167 LTNQTIQQYFAKS
+167 LTNQTIQAYFANPT
-180 SNQHALYIAPGFIA
+180 NQHALYMAPGFIA
-194 SNAAGHTTT
+194 SNAEGHTTT
-203 LGRGGSDYTAAIYA
+203 LGRGGSDYSGAIYA
-217 AALNASILE
+217 ASINASILE

-239 RIVPH
+239 RMVQN
-244 AKAIPKISYHE
+244 AKAIPNISYHE

-275 MQAHIPIWIKNTFEP
+275 MHARIPLWIKNTFEP
-290 EHPGTLIENASPK
+290 AHPGTCIENESPK
-303 DNHFI
+303 DSNVI

-323 GAGMVA
+323 GAGMAA

-341 AKKQISIIL
+341 AKKQISIII

-361 VGVSI
+361 VGVSV

-377 AEFEEEINIQLLE
+377 AEFEEEINLQLLE

-396 ELSIIAIVG
+396 ELSIIALVG

-417 MFTVLGANGINI
+417 MFSVLGNNGINI

-438 KNITAVIEA
+438 KNITAVVEA
-447 HDVHKAMNLL
+447 QDVPKAVTLL
-457 HEAFFESAYKQV
+457 HEAFFETGYKQV
-469 NVYIA
+469 HVYIA
-474 GAGNVGSKLIEQI
+474 GVGNVGGKLIGQI
-487 KQQAANLQSTLR
+487 KKQADYLQKHLR
-499 LQINILG
+499 LQVNVVGI
-506 VANSKKHLINLKGI
+506 ANSKKHLINTAGI
-520 DLGNS
+520 DA
-525 NNLTDSNNTHSSHW
+525 SHW
-539 MDQLA
+539 MGQLS
-544 AASSSTI
+544 AASSGNT
-551 HAGTIQEYVAAIVHH
+551 HAGTIQDFVNAILDH
-566 NLPNTIFV
+566 NLPNSIFV

-585 YAQLLSKGISV
+585 YAQLLSHSVSV

-602 ACSSPYVH
+602 ACSSAYAH
-610 YAKLKSLAQHHH
+610 YAKLKALASKHH

-633 GLPIVST
+633 SLPVIST

-645 HSGDTIHKIEAVLS
+645 QSGDQVHKIEAVLS
-659 GTLNFVFNHYTG
+659 GTLNFVFNNYEG
-671 GTDGKTFAQVVKQAQ
+671 GNDGKSFAQVVKQAQ

-716 HPLEMEDI
+716 HPLEMESI
-724 VNESFLPAPCF
+724 KNESFLPASCF
-735 NGSVADFYIE
+735 NGSVADFYTE

-759 AEAAGCKL
+759 ATAAACKL
-767 KFIAKFEK
+767 KFIAKFESH
-775 DANGKMNGM
+775 ANEKMNEM

-814 QRYPELPMVIKGA
+814 NRYPELPLVIKGA